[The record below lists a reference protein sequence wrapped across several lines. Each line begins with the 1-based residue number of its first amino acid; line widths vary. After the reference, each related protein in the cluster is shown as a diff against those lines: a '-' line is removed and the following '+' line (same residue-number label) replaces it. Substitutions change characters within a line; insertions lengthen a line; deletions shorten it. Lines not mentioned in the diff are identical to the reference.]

1 VRSVLLAAGL
11 LVALAVGGGLATGG
25 RVHRTGRRFRGV
37 VRWKVRLV
45 QDTPL
50 VYGSL
55 HGARHRVPV
64 LGDGYSH

>member
-1 VRSVLLAAGL
+1 MRK
-11 LVALAVGGGLATGG
+11 VASGG

-37 VRWKVRLV
+37 VRWKVDLV
-45 QDTPL
+45 EGIPL

-55 HGARHRVPV
+55 RPATSRRVPV